1 MIEIYKSHDESCTGK
16 NNVKMKE
23 EQCIIYITFLTCAF
37 AFNLSCPELGH
48 WNHRATAHCFDLNK
62 YTCLLDTTKN
72 RYTETCD
79 GPREEIVG
87 YRTTINRNNFNT
99 VQCKSERYQIQDF
112 TTVGNSDC
120 IFQKSKCAQEG
131 QVVYKVNNDSSVED
145 TKCMCDYTKGY
156 SFVTLPISRCFC
168 TPSVEDCSCF
178 REFCPSDY
186 QCTTEYE
193 LRTRSLNCT
202 NISFSDDGGDDR
214 HMIRRNMAQDDP
226 NIDIS
231 NIIAATITVI
241 SLIIMIIGLLCWYH
255 RKTIK
260 DKIGGVMILAHYKEH
275 KSNSENPSCSPI
287 EGEEIEHVKT
297 HYKEHKSNNENTS
310 CSTIEGEKI
319 EHVKTHYKEHKSNN
333 ENTSCSPI
341 EGEEIEHVKSTPEQ
355 HANNDISDSSND
367 DTGSEGSDHFSTA
380 SENHENSTDDSGA
393 TTQKYEISKPVCKK
407 DKNNL
412 VSGSKSNINF
422 ILY

>member
-287 EGEEIEHVKT
+287 EGEEIEHVK
-297 HYKEHKSNNENTS
+297 
-310 CSTIEGEKI
+310 
-319 EHVKTHYKEHKSNN
+319 
-333 ENTSCSPI
+333 
-341 EGEEIEHVKSTPEQ
+341 STPEQ